1 MALSSLN
8 NKVYKASL
16 KDLKVESVNLS
27 YPTTIIYG
35 SMDFPDILFAG
46 VNVNGKGYL

>member
-1 MALSSLN
+1 MALSNLN

-16 KDLKVESVNLS
+16 KELKVDSVNLN